1 MNYSVARSR
10 FVNWLKSFTLYQEIY
25 EEAKACL
32 TLATPL
38 SLAQLIEVSMI
49 TVDTWTMGA
58 LGAQALAGGALGY
71 ITFRFLTAMGFRTL
85 SAVNTV
91 AAISF
96 GAKQTSRLGEIV
108 TQGFYLALL
117 LAFPVI
123 AIFVTA
129 GIWMGFLG
137 QEPINVQLSQ
147 AYLQA
152 IWWGLPALF
161 AYEVLRNVLSAVG
174 RPGII
179 TAIAAGSIFLNAGAN
194 YVLAFGKFGF
204 PTLGLAGIGYAT
216 AIVVWVQLLAAL
228 LYVGLNPDIK
238 QNNILQWPNSFKF
251 KTLSEIFEIGWTNGV
266 YYISGGGYQVVL
278 VYLFG
283 CFGSVPLAA
292 FQIANQVCLLIRDMI
307 WGLAQAIISRVGQ
320 MYGQQNSMG
329 IRRAG
334 FVGIALG
341 ALIALIYLSI
351 VAIAK
356 EQVVGIFLT
365 PETELDREVFHLA
378 TQFLIIV
385 SLLQVCNEIE
395 TTSLAALRGIKD
407 TRFPLFFG
415 LVSYWGIGLGGAY
428 LLAFHWQLEGMGLII
443 GYYLALVATS
453 IFLPIRFYMQSGNLT
468 FESGSGPVP
477 MPEEMEPGLDKI
489 PASPQQPS

>member
-1 MNYSVARSR
+1 VNYSITRSR
-10 FVNWLKSFTLYQEIY
+10 FVNWLKSFTLDQEIY
-25 EEAKACL
+25 QEAKACL

-117 LAFPVI
+117 LALPVM
-123 AIFVTA
+123 AIFLTA
-129 GIWMGFLG
+129 GVWMGFLG

-161 AYEVLRNVLSAVG
+161 AYEVLRNVLTAVG
-174 RPGII
+174 CPGII
-179 TAIAAGSIFLNAGAN
+179 TAIAAGSVFLNAGAN
-194 YVLAFGKFGF
+194 YILAFGKFGF
-204 PTLGLAGIGYAT
+204 PALGLAGIGYAT
-216 AIVVWVQLLAAL
+216 AIVVWVQLIAAL
-228 LYVGLNPDIK
+228 IYVGLNSEIK
-238 QNNILQWPNSFKF
+238 QYNILQWPLSFKSTTF
-251 KTLSEIFEIGWTNGV
+251 SEIFEIGWTNGAH
-266 YYISGGGYQVVL
+266 YISGGGYQVVL

-283 CFGSVPLAA
+283 YFGSVPLAA

-320 MYGQQNSMG
+320 MYGQQNQMG

-334 FVGIALG
+334 FVGITLG
-341 ALIALIYLSI
+341 VLMAIIYLGI

-365 PETELDREVFHLA
+365 PKTELDLEVFHLA

-385 SLLQVCNEIE
+385 SFLQVCNEIE

-407 TRFPLFFG
+407 TRIPLLVG
-415 LVSYWGIGLGGAY
+415 LISYWGIGLGGAY
-428 LLAFHWQLEGMGLII
+428 VLAFHWQLEGMGLII
-443 GYYLALVATS
+443 GYYLALVVTA
-453 IFLPIRFYMQSGNLT
+453 IFLPIRFYLQSGNLT
-468 FESGSGPVP
+468 FESGSNPVP
-477 MPEEMEPGLDKI
+477 ISGETEFGLDDI
-489 PASPQQPS
+489 SAPPHQP